1 MARRLFICT
10 LFMFLCATL
19 HAQSIDKRYR
29 TFLTSN
35 GMLHFIGT
43 KKLTKTENLT
53 KFDFDI
59 TYITGTDSATV
70 NFSFV
75 TEIPTSVK
83 SCSLTNGHMSVVAAH
98 PRMMFRDIMK
108 RGYKIRTTTT
118 IAFNDLQQ
126 LYANERPFTFSL
138 TLENGA
144 SCAASFTPSQWVKE
158 KKDLERVFSSIHT
171 R

>member
-1 MARRLFICT
+1 
-10 LFMFLCATL
+10 MFLCATL

-75 TEIPTSVK
+75 TEIP
-83 SCSLTNGHMSVVAAH
+83 
-98 PRMMFRDIMK
+98 
-108 RGYKIRTTTT
+108 KISPWQAVR
-118 IAFNDLQQ
+118 L
-126 LYANERPFTFSL
+126 
-138 TLENGA
+138 
-144 SCAASFTPSQWVKE
+144 
-158 KKDLERVFSSIHT
+158 HT
-171 R
+171 G

>member
-59 TYITGTDSATV
+59 TYVTG
-70 NFSFV
+70 
-75 TEIPTSVK
+75 IPTSVK

-158 KKDLERVFSSIHT
+158 KKDLERVFSSINT

>member
-59 TYITGTDSATV
+59 TSSGTPIALRSGL
-70 NFSFV
+70 V

-158 KKDLERVFSSIHT
+158 KKDLERVFSSINT